1 VIFYT
6 VFCLQQLLVF
16 LVIIHRRAGGHTY
29 FEDICEDHY

>member
-1 VIFYT
+1 VIFIP
-6 VFCLQQLLVF
+6 FSAFNNFWF